1 MFRAPGQLPPL
12 SLLLD
17 ELTTRCPQ
25 RIAAHLGITPQTL
38 KRYLARDEAPRAVQL
53 ALFWES
59 RWGQSTLD
67 CEVFNRD
74 KVQRGQIDALKR
86 EGHQLRAQISR
97 LAQLVDRGDYGA
109 ANAPLWSPSGD
120 AGCVRAPGGPLAI
133 QRRGSDHG
141 VVAAA
146 AAGAG
151 RRAARVL
158 RDPAAQL
165 GQLRQDQR
173 GQDGATDQHQALA

>member
-17 ELTTRCPQ
+17 ELTTRCPH

-38 KRYLARDEAPRAVQL
+38 KRYQARDEAPRAVQL

-67 CEVFNRD
+67 CEIFNRD
-74 KVQRGQIDALKR
+74 QVQRGQIDALQR

-97 LAQLVDRGDYGA
+97 LVQLVDQGDYGA
-109 ANAPLWSPSGD
+109 ANGPLWAPSGD
-120 AGCVRAPGGPLAI
+120 ADCVRAPVGPVAI
-133 QRRGSDHG
+133 HRRGS
-141 VVAAA
+141 VAVAAA
-146 AAGAG
+146 GVEG
-151 RRAARVL
+151 VQ
-158 RDPAAQL
+158 QL
-165 GQLRQDQR
+165 GTKPARHAHSPAVAMSHVPL
-173 GQDGATDQHQALA
+173 QA

>member
-17 ELTTRCPQ
+17 ELTTRCPH
-25 RIAAHLGITPQTL
+25 RIAAHLGVTPATL
-38 KRYLARDEAPRAVQL
+38 KRYQARDEAPRAVQL

-67 CEVFNRD
+67 CEIWNRD
-74 KVQRGQIDALKR
+74 KVQRGQIDALQR

-97 LAQLVDRGDYGA
+97 LAQLVDQGDYGA

-120 AGCVRAPGGPLAI
+120 ADCGRAPGAPVAI
-133 QRRGSDHG
+133 HRRGS
-141 VVAAA
+141 VVAVAV
-146 AAGAG
+146 G
-151 RRAARVL
+151 AARVVG
-158 RDPAAQL
+158 DPAAQL
-165 GQLRQDQR
+165 GQLRKDQR
-173 GQDGATDQHQALA
+173 GQDRPADQHQALA

>member
-1 MFRAPGQLPPL
+1 MFQAPGQLPPL

-17 ELTTRCPQ
+17 DLPTRCPR
-25 RIAAHLGITPQTL
+25 RIAGHLGITPQTL
-38 KRYLARDEAPRAVQL
+38 KRYQAQDQAPRLVQL

-74 KVQRGQIDALKR
+74 KVQRGQIEALQR

-97 LAQLVDRGDYGA
+97 LVQLVDSGDYGA

-120 AGCVRAPGGPLAI
+120 ADCVRAPVGPVAI
-133 QRRGSDHG
+133 HRRGS
-141 VVAAA
+141 VAVAAA
-146 AAGAG
+146 GVEG
-151 RRAARVL
+151 VQ
-158 RDPAAQL
+158 QL
-165 GQLRQDQR
+165 GTKPASYSRSPAVAMGHVTL
-173 GQDGATDQHQALA
+173 QA